1 MKNRKLGLMVSSK
14 RLPVS
19 AHRMRGQAM
28 VEYFVVTAFTVI
40 ILIQVTQDYP
50 IPVVQ
55 QVVTAMKDAYAG
67 YTYALSY
74 ATNLV
79 VF

>member
-1 MKNRKLGLMVSSK
+1 MASRKS
-14 RLPVS
+14 PVF
-19 AHRMRGQAM
+19 ARRMRGQAM

-50 IPVVQ
+50 IPVIQ

-67 YTYALSY
+67 YTFALSY